1 MYGIFILITSMIKL
15 FLCFAL
21 QNDESAVYISCKYGH
36 YDCVRRLIVVGS
48 DYNARSKVINNM
60 ERSKSVQFYYQ
71 DIELQQFDWL
81 IDWCLMP
88 TQQFFSYII
97 S

>member
-71 DIELQQFDWL
+71 DIELQQFD
-81 IDWCLMP
+81 
-88 TQQFFSYII
+88 
-97 S
+97 

>member
-48 DYNARSKVINNM
+48 DYNGVNAQSKVIHNM
-60 ERSKSVQFYYQ
+60 EKSKSVQFYY
-71 DIELQQFDWL
+71 
-81 IDWCLMP
+81 
-88 TQQFFSYII
+88 
-97 S
+97 